1 MYGLNLIRSDL
12 TFPSQLALR
21 TRTLPRLQ
29 HTCFT
34 SGPVLSS
41 PTLPRR
47 ALRSC
52 VGSVP
57 FRSVQGASSA
67 AGRVLRRRKERG
79 VAAGAMAGVNSV
91 PKLYRSV
98 IEDVI
103 EGVRDL
109 FAEEGIEE
117 QVLKDLKQ
125 LWETKVLQS
134 KATEDFFRNSIH
146 SPLFTLQLPQ
156 GLHQTLQSST
166 ASLVIPAGRTLPS
179 FTAAELST
187 SNSSANFTFPGY
199 PIHVP
204 AGVTL
209 QTASGHLY
217 KVNVPIMVTQTSG
230 RAGVL
235 QHPIQQVFQQLGQ
248 PLVMQTSVPRLSPG
262 ALRASSEKS
271 QGPETVLQ
279 QPPVLHSETVDRKR
293 LENAT
298 SDTLVP
304 PGNKRKIMSEALL
317 NHPESSQYIS
327 LPGVVF
333 PAQVSQRDANVET
346 SPSVSASAT
355 QNLHGP
361 ISVGPQGAQHQHTS
375 DVQLHFVQNRMF
387 GCDSVKQSRNT
398 EEPSSLPVSE
408 KDYNSETGI
417 SIQVT
422 DDDINEII
430 QIDGTGDTS
439 SNDEIGSTR
448 DVDENEFLSI
458 IDGGDLKVLEG
469 EADNISNGNSTVNSS
484 DNEDPQIDIVEEDPL
499 NSGDDV
505 SEQDV
510 PDLFDTDNVIVC
522 QYDKIHRSKNK
533 WKFYLKDGVMCF
545 GGRDYVF
552 AKAIGDAEW

>member
-1 MYGLNLIRSDL
+1 
-12 TFPSQLALR
+12 
-21 TRTLPRLQ
+21 
-29 HTCFT
+29 
-34 SGPVLSS
+34 
-41 PTLPRR
+41 
-47 ALRSC
+47 
-52 VGSVP
+52 
-57 FRSVQGASSA
+57 
-67 AGRVLRRRKERG
+67 
-79 VAAGAMAGVNSV
+79 MACVNSV
-91 PKLYRSV
+91 
-98 IEDVI
+98 
-103 EGVRDL
+103 
-109 FAEEGIEE
+109 
-117 QVLKDLKQ
+117 

-146 SPLFTLQLPQ
+146 SPLFTLQLPHS
-156 GLHQTLQSST
+156 LHQTLQSST

-179 FTAAELST
+179 FTTAELST
-187 SNSSANFTFPGY
+187 SNSSANFAFPGY

-230 RAGVL
+230 RASIL

-248 PLVMQTSVPRLSPG
+248 PSVIQTSVPRLNPCSPQ
-262 ALRASSEKS
+262 ASIEKS
-271 QGPETVLQ
+271 QGMETVF
-279 QPPVLHSETVDRKR
+279 QPSTVLHSGTVGRKH

-298 SDTLVP
+298 GDTFVP
-304 PGNKRKIMSEALL
+304 PGNKHKIMSEALL
-317 NHPESSQYIS
+317 SQPESSQYIS

-333 PAQVSQRDANVET
+333 PPQVSQRDANME
-346 SPSVSASAT
+346 PLLRVSASTT
-355 QNLHGP
+355 QKLHGGP
-361 ISVGPQGAQHQHTS
+361 ISTGPRGAQHQHES
-375 DVQLHFVQNRMF
+375 DVQLRFLQNRVF
-387 GCDSVKQSRNT
+387 GCDYVKQPRNT
-398 EEPSSLPVSE
+398 QEPSRLPVSE
-408 KDYNSETGI
+408 KDYNSETGL
-417 SIQVT
+417 SIQIT

-448 DVDENEFLSI
+448 DVDENEFLGL

-484 DNEDPQIDIVEEDPL
+484 DNEGPQIDIVEEDPL

>member
-1 MYGLNLIRSDL
+1 MD
-12 TFPSQLALR
+12 
-21 TRTLPRLQ
+21 
-29 HTCFT
+29 
-34 SGPVLSS
+34 
-41 PTLPRR
+41 
-47 ALRSC
+47 C
-52 VGSVP
+52 VNP
-57 FRSVQGASSA
+57 
-67 AGRVLRRRKERG
+67 
-79 VAAGAMAGVNSV
+79 V

-109 FAEEGIEE
+109 FAEEGVEE

-134 KATEDFFRNSIH
+134 KATEDFFRNNIH
-146 SPLFTLQLPQ
+146 PPLFTLQLPHS
-156 GLHQTLQSST
+156 LHQTLQSST

-179 FTAAELST
+179 FTTAELGT
-187 SNSSANFTFPGY
+187 SNSVANLTFPGY

-217 KVNVPIMVTQTSG
+217 KVNVPVMVTQTSG
-230 RAGVL
+230 RAGIL
-235 QHPIQQVFQQLGQ
+235 QHPIQPIFQQLGQ
-248 PLVMQTSVPRLSPG
+248 PSVIQTSIPQLNPCPLQ
-262 ALRASSEKS
+262 ATTEKS
-271 QGPETVLQ
+271 QRMQDVLQ
-279 QPPVLHSETVDRKR
+279 QPIVLHSGTVERKH

-298 SDTLVP
+298 SDTLAH
-304 PGNKRKIMSEALL
+304 PGNEHKIMSEALL
-317 NHPESSQYIS
+317 SQLESPQYIS

-333 PAQVSQRDANVET
+333 PPQVSQPDANVE
-346 SPSVSASAT
+346 PVLSVSACMT
-355 QNLHGP
+355 QNLHGVP
-361 ISVGPQGAQHQHTS
+361 LSTGPQRAQHQHLP
-375 DVQLHFVQNRMF
+375 DVQPCVLKNRMC
-387 GCDSVKQSRNT
+387 GCDSVKQTRTT

-408 KDYNSETGI
+408 KDSNSQMDL

-422 DDDINEII
+422 DNDINEII

-448 DVDENEFLSI
+448 DVDENEFLGI
-458 IDGGDLKVLEG
+458 IDAGDLKVLEE
-469 EADNISNGNSTVNSS
+469 EAGSISNEDSTANSS
-484 DNEDPQIDIVEEDPL
+484 DNEDPQIDLVEEDPL
-499 NSGDDV
+499 DSGDDV

-545 GGRDYVF
+545 GGKDYVF